1 MKKFLD
7 GIRSAENPIPLNKQ
21 VINTICILLV
31 GIALG
36 TFSKFL
42 DDMPANELPFFFEFL
57 DMRNFFG
64 RFAIWLLA
72 ALCISIYSN
81 SSIRASI
88 NVFVF
93 FAGMVTSYYL
103 YSTFIAGFFPGSYA
117 MIWAAF
123 TGISPVLAFI
133 CWYAKGEGKLALML
147 SAIILA
153 VLFNTAFVYGS
164 GYFEMRSILELIT
177 FICAAVLLK
186 RKTVKDTMI
195 MLVLNVVIAF
205 AFGFAV
211 PFHFG

>member
-1 MKKFLD
+1 
-7 GIRSAENPIPLNKQ
+7 
-21 VINTICILLV
+21 
-31 GIALG
+31 
-36 TFSKFL
+36 
-42 DDMPANELPFFFEFL
+42 
-57 DMRNFFG
+57 
-64 RFAIWLLA
+64 
-72 ALCISIYSN
+72 
-81 SSIRASI
+81 
-88 NVFVF
+88 
-93 FAGMVTSYYL
+93 
-103 YSTFIAGFFPGSYA
+103 

-133 CWYAKGEGKLALML
+133 CWYAKGEGKPALML